1 MLLYTP
7 SPFST
12 QRPPTPRTSAT
23 KATESCRAFLL
34 TQSALDQDGA
44 QLVSDQRSVQQ
55 NRKFLRSVSRWLLLS
70 ISFRKAEKDVQFLR
84 EYQSSR
90 IGQTEFQPLLTPVT
104 QVCFGTQ
111 PRTRLRHIGKTA
123 RKNQQSKGLHTLG
136 ATKLVTRARLKSVSW
151 CDIQIK
157 GECNGLRKNC
167 RSLR

>member
-1 MLLYTP
+1 MLLYI
-7 SPFST
+7 SSALST
-12 QRPPTPRTSAT
+12 HRPPTPRTSAT
-23 KATESCRAFLL
+23 KGTESCGAFLHS
-34 TQSALDQDGA
+34 QPALDQDRA

-70 ISFRKAEKDVQFLR
+70 ISFRKTETDDQFLR

-90 IGQTEFQPLLTPVT
+90 IGQTEFQPLQTPVS
-104 QVCFGTQ
+104 QVSFGTQ
-111 PRTRLRHIGKTA
+111 PQTGLRHISKTA
-123 RKNQQSKGLHTLG
+123 RKNRQSKDLHKLG
-136 ATKLVTRARLKSVSW
+136 ATKLVTRDRLKSVSW